1 MNEIEILLIDD
12 NPRDIQMTRDT
23 LNQNKLRNNLNIVS
37 NEADANAFLRGDVYV
52 PQPDLILLDSYFSH
66 NTDQSTFDALR
77 ADERL
82 HDVPLVILT
91 ARGIKPELPSNS
103 MPPIG
108 FVNKPLDFIQ
118 FIDVIKKVKSFR
130 VAIVTAL

>member
-1 MNEIEILLIDD
+1 MHEIEILLIDD
-12 NPRDIQMTRDT
+12 NPDDIQTTREM

-37 NEADANAFLRGDVYV
+37 NGADAEALLRGEVYV

-66 NTDQSTFDALR
+66 NTEQSIFSALR
-77 ADERL
+77 EDERL
-82 HDVPLVILT
+82 CNVPLVILT
-91 ARGIKPELPSNS
+91 VMGIKPELPPHDV
-103 MPPIG
+103 PPIG

-118 FIDVIKKVKSFR
+118 LIDVIKRVQSFR